1 MKDMNGLLI
10 YQSIQT
16 TYDQTRLQTLID
28 AFAYRSIKVV
38 TVATDQVIRLLET
51 TTPKFFKFA
60 YFFEEDLQLAK
71 ALESGYALTVYNA
84 ENPINIANDR
94 ALLSIAMR
102 NDGLPTPQTIVLPY
116 TMNQSILSQYHDV
129 KSMLTSLPYP
139 YLIKERYVEDQQV
152 VYFIRSEADLHT
164 TFQHVGMKPLLAQEY
179 IGLEARKIMK
189 VLVLD
194 ASARV
199 AIEVVPKK
207 DRVILKRIKPHR
219 NIIKTAIQ
227 AARAIG
233 ADIALVHM
241 LVINQTIPY
250 IYGIKTNPD
259 VYELESLTR
268 YPLHDALVQFIASS
282 LNAPS

>member
-71 ALESGYALTVYNA
+71 ALESGYALHVYNA
-84 ENPINIANDR
+84 ETPINIANDR
-94 ALLSIAMR
+94 ALLSISMR
-102 NDGLPTPQTIVLPY
+102 NDGLPTPQTILLPY
-116 TMNQSILSQYHDV
+116 TMNQSILSQYQDV
-129 KSMLTSLPYP
+129 KSMLTSLPFP
-139 YLIKERYVEDQQV
+139 YLIKERYVEDHQS
-152 VYFIRSEADLHT
+152 VYFIRSESDLHA
-164 TFQHVGMKPLLAQEY
+164 TFQQVGMKPLLAQEY
-179 IGLEARKIMK
+179 IGLEARKIIK
-189 VLVLD
+189 VLVLGQ
-194 ASARV
+194 AVRV
-199 AIEVVPKK
+199 AVEVVTKK
-207 DRVILKRIKPHR
+207 DKLVLKQIKPHR
-219 NIIKTAIQ
+219 RIVKTAIQ
-227 AARAIG
+227 AVRAIG

-259 VYELESLTR
+259 LYELESLTR
-268 YPLHDALVQFIASS
+268 YPLHDALVQLIASS
-282 LNAPS
+282 LKAAS